1 MTELSTPRPFR
12 VEFAPDDVGRIRRLL
27 ADTRLPATPPIPGAT
42 WDYGVD
48 LHWLKSMRDA
58 WLNEYDWR
66 AVERRMN
73 TLNHFKVTI
82 EGIELHYL
90 HHKSERED
98 AIPIILT
105 HGWPGPHISV
115 RFYLLLTTKSSQ
127 VHSGNFII
135 SSLTSPHRLHHL
147 TLPSM
152 LSFPLF
158 LASPSPPLLP
168 GRTGGWR
175 TTHVSSTR

>member
-1 MTELSTPRPFR
+1 MTELFSPRSFC
-12 VEFAPDDVGRIRRLL
+12 VEFAQEEVERMRRLL
-27 ADTRLPATPPIPGAT
+27 MDARLPAAPHIPGAT

-48 LHWLKSMRDA
+48 LEWLKSMRDA

-98 AIPIILT
+98 AIPIILS
-105 HGWPGPHISV
+105 HGWPGSLVSV
-115 RFYLLLTTKSSQ
+115 
-127 VHSGNFII
+127 HFI
-135 SSLTSPHRLHHL
+135 
-147 TLPSM
+147 
-152 LSFPLF
+152 
-158 LASPSPPLLP
+158 SPSYN
-168 GRTGGWR
+168 
-175 TTHVSSTR
+175 